1 MPAQKSDENA
11 AIGPVGPIGSAKSNG
26 LVRDRPLCRRIR
38 KHCRCSR
45 LTGSIAV
52 VPQHLSVIFKFKGG
66 SRSTAGTTGMLRF
79 RPFVVLT
86 LPTKCTPQNHLSA
99 HGGDHR
105 FKPLCIG
112 SNSVA

>member
-26 LVRDRPLCRRIR
+26 LVRDRPLCRPIR

-52 VPQHLSVIFKFKGG
+52 VPYLLSVIFKGG
-66 SRSTAGTTGMLRF
+66 SRSTAGTTGMRRK
-79 RPFVVLT
+79 RPFRSSRDLAE
-86 LPTKCTPQNHLSA
+86 KA
-99 HGGDHR
+99 R
-105 FKPLCIG
+105 PLQTFAPDFFAI
-112 SNSVA
+112 